1 MNRCEI
7 SSIIA
12 AAMQTIS
19 KKIVEIYFLQAP
31 PVSVKRTFPSPS
43 PQKPSIRGSAYGTA
57 QTFALSLERERFT
70 RTEESG
76 DDTLDLLNDCDLL
89 IIDDLGMEISSSYI
103 MSAIYNVIDTRI
115 MLKKPTI
122 ISTNLSMLELEKRYT
137 ERFVSRVIGFYDRL
151 PFRGKDIRMQKKLNP
166 QNKQN

>member
-1 MNRCEI
+1 M
-7 SSIIA
+7 
-12 AAMQTIS
+12 
-19 KKIVEIYFLQAP
+19 
-31 PVSVKRTFPSPS
+31 
-43 PQKPSIRGSAYGTA
+43 YGTA

>member
-1 MNRCEI
+1 M
-7 SSIIA
+7 
-12 AAMQTIS
+12 
-19 KKIVEIYFLQAP
+19 
-31 PVSVKRTFPSPS
+31 
-43 PQKPSIRGSAYGTA
+43 YGTA

-151 PFRGKDIRMQKKLNP
+151 PFRGKDIRMQKSSIRKT
-166 QNKQN
+166 NKISTQAKSRTASELSPPFGFYNLF